1 MTSNYY
7 QKHKKSF
14 KKKHLKDIKIFLKKK
29 KKRQKMS
36 RNRYQNL
43 FEEKKKGKKDQYH
56 CECNKNLSEEKKQ
69 KHVECMR
76 NYYLTH
82 KNCLVNL

>member
-36 RNRYQNL
+36 QNRYQNL
-43 FEEKKKGKKDQYH
+43 FEEKKKRKKGSVS
-56 CECNKNLSEEKKQ
+56 L
-69 KHVECMR
+69 
-76 NYYLTH
+76 
-82 KNCLVNL
+82 

>member
-14 KKKHLKDIKIFLKKK
+14 KNKHLKDIKIFLKKK
-29 KKRQKMS
+29 K
-36 RNRYQNL
+36 
-43 FEEKKKGKKDQYH
+43 GKKDQHH

-82 KNCLVNL
+82 KK

>member
-1 MTSNYY
+1 
-7 QKHKKSF
+7 
-14 KKKHLKDIKIFLKKK
+14 
-29 KKRQKMS
+29 MS
-36 RNRYQNL
+36 QNRYQNL
-43 FEEKKKGKKDQYH
+43 FEEKKKKGKKDQYH

>member
-1 MTSNYY
+1 M
-7 QKHKKSF
+7 KC
-14 KKKHLKDIKIFLKKK
+14 LKIDIKIFLKK
-29 KKRQKMS
+29 
-36 RNRYQNL
+36 
-43 FEEKKKGKKDQYH
+43 KKKGKKDQYH

>member
-14 KKKHLKDIKIFLKKK
+14 KKKHLKDIKILIKKK

-36 RNRYQNL
+36 KNRYQNL
-43 FEEKKKGKKDQYH
+43 FKKKKKK
-56 CECNKNLSEEKKQ
+56 EKRISIIVNAIRIFLRKKSKSMLS
-69 KHVECMR
+69 V
-76 NYYLTH
+76 
-82 KNCLVNL
+82 